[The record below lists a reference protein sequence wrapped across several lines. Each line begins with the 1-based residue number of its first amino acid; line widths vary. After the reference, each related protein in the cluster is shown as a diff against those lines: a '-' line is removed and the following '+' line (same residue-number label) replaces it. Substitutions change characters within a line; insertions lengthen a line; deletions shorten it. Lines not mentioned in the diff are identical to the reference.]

1 MRKGCEIAFICLM
14 SIFVCSGWGQAPGAP
29 GDQTKGTDS
38 GLEDIRSL
46 LMQHRFSVAE
56 QSLHRYLELHPES
69 ASAHFLLGYTLF
81 SEQKAAASLAE
92 YTSGARYRKPSAED
106 LMAIAADYILLND
119 NEDADKWL
127 TEVTRLQPENALAWY
142 YLGRARFYESRY
154 GEAASIFLTCLRL
167 NPRDARAET
176 NLGLAYKEMGKE
188 SDAIAA
194 YQTAIKWEEEAGSK
208 DAQPYLDLGSLLRRD
223 EKVKESLYYLEKAVA
238 NEPSNPKTHEELGRA
253 YEALHRNNDAER
265 ELRKAI
271 ALSPEASSLHY
282 TLGHILKAE
291 GLETE
296 AAQEFA
302 ITSQLNGTH
311 SSKEVPNL
319 EVPK

>member
-1 MRKGCEIAFICLM
+1 MRKGCIIAFICQVC
-14 SIFVCSGWGQAPGAP
+14 IFVCSARGQTPTE
-29 GDQTKGTDS
+29 QTSGEDS
-38 GLEDIRSL
+38 GLGEIRTL
-46 LMQHRFSVAE
+46 LMQHRFAAAE
-56 QSLHRYLELHPES
+56 TGLHGYLEVHPDS

-81 SEQKAAASLAE
+81 SEQKASASLAE
-92 YTSGARYRKPSAED
+92 YTAGARYRKPSAED

-154 GEAASIFLTCLRL
+154 TEAAEVFVTCLRL

-176 NLGLAYKEMGKE
+176 NLGLAYKEMEKE

-194 YQTAIKWEEEAGSK
+194 YQLAIKWEEEAGST

-238 NEPSNPKTHEELGRA
+238 NEPNNPKVREELGKA
-253 YEALHRNNDAER
+253 YEDLHRNKDAES

-271 ALSPEASSLHY
+271 TLSPESSSLHY
-282 TLGHILKAE
+282 TLGHILKSE
-291 GLETE
+291 GRETE
-296 AAQEFA
+296 AIQEFA
-302 ITSQLNGTH
+302 ITSNLNGTH
-311 SSKEVPNL
+311 SSKEVPNFD
-319 EVPK
+319 VPK